1 MDLLN
6 GMNRSMDYIEENL
19 SENIDFEVLARTAG
33 CSRQQ
38 YTRMFPLITGISLS
52 EYIRRRRLTVAA
64 FELQQNKVT
73 VIEAAIKYGYES
85 PTAFNAAFKKMHGV
99 APSKS
104 KAKGI
109 ALKSYPRLSFNIQIK
124 GDVKMNYSIEEKPA
138 FSIVGIKGKVAYAE
152 NENNSIIT
160 KMWKDLDEKTKKDL
174 LKISDGFINGL
185 IGVSAN
191 STDSEFDYY
200 IAVTASENKSSDIE
214 GGEIIRIASSSWAR
228 FEAVGAAPESIINTF
243 KRIFTEWMPES
254 GYESTNMPCIEVYRE
269 EDSNSADYKC
279 EILVPV
285 AKK

>member
-6 GMNRSMDYIEENL
+6 GMNRSMDYIEQNL
-19 SENIDFEVLARTAG
+19 SEDIDLNVLARTAG

-64 FELQQNKVT
+64 FELQHNKVT

-85 PTAFNAAFKKMHGV
+85 PTAFNVAFKKMHGV

-104 KAKGI
+104 KTKGVV
-109 ALKSYPRLSFNIQIK
+109 LKSYPKLSFSIQIK
-124 GDVKMNYSIEEKPA
+124 GDVKMNYSIEEKPD
-138 FSIVGIKGKVAYAE
+138 FNIVGVKVKVAYAE

-160 KMWKDLDEKTKKDL
+160 NMWADLDEKTKKDL

-185 IGVSAN
+185 IGVSVN

-200 IAVTASENKSSDIE
+200 IAVTASEDKSSDIE
-214 GGEIIRIASSSWAR
+214 GGEAIRIERSSWAR
-228 FEAVGAAPESIINTF
+228 FEADGAGPESIINTF
-243 KRIFTEWMPES
+243 KRIFMEWMPES
-254 GYESTNMPCIEVYRE
+254 GFESTNMPCIEVYNE
-269 EDSNSADYKC
+269 GDIKSADYKC

-285 AKK
+285 ARK